1 MTHLKFLVDLEYN
14 WGHSWENADSLVIC
28 MWPVC
33 VTEGTLASDNIM
45 DWYYVKGIGIPIMK
59 DHHVE
64 IQHLTFNIF

>member
-1 MTHLKFLVDLEYN
+1 M
-14 WGHSWENADSLVIC
+14 ENADSLVIC

-59 DHHVE
+59 YHHVE
-64 IQHLTFNIF
+64 MQHLTFNIF